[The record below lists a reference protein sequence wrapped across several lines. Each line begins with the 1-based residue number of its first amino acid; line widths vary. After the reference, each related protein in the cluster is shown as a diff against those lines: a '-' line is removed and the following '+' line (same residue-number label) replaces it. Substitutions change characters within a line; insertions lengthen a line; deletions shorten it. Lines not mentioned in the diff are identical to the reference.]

1 MITLSIYLETPSR
14 KWKKAF
20 KEMPEKIE
28 QAVTVAFLYAKKPK
42 AFSNRNFELSVIL
55 ADDKAMTDLNH
66 TYRGKKSA
74 TNVLSF
80 PQFKMKGLTDKVLD
94 FYPDQDAV
102 PLGDIVIAQETVAK
116 ECRQQGKALEDH
128 TIHLVVHGTLHL
140 LGYDHMKGAEAKTM
154 EKLECEVLDALGYAD
169 PYADQKRPVKPKA
182 KAKAKTPA
190 RPKARAAAKK
200 PAKPQPKRRRS

>member
-1 MITLSIYLETPSR
+1 MITLSIYLETPSK

-42 AFSNRNFELSVIL
+42 AFSNRNFELNVIL

-66 TYRGKKSA
+66 TYRGKKKS

-80 PQFKMKGLTDKVLD
+80 PQFKMKGLTAKVLD
-94 FYPDQDAV
+94 FYPDQDAL

-116 ECRQQGKALEDH
+116 ECKQQGKTMEDH

-140 LGYDHMKGAEAKTM
+140 LGYDHMKGGEAKAM

-169 PYADQKRPVKPKA
+169 PYADKKPAPKA
-182 KAKAKTPA
+182 KKAAKPKPRAKAKP
-190 RPKARAAAKK
+190 AAKK
-200 PAKPQPKRRRS
+200 MPKRARS